1 MPPTEEI
8 QWTELQ
14 RDPKHVSELVDKGDV
29 RVKRRDGADLL
40 LTREDRSS
48 SLRDGAVGMAR
59 ALRSMLVHSPEAGR
73 AALVDQYAWLDVLPP
88 EAVDEF
94 ALEFARAAEAAADLG
109 QWEVVA
115 QLLRAWK
122 ATAAIEADP
131 DLRAR
136 LRAPVVGDFG
146 PVASPLDD

>member
-1 MPPTEEI
+1 MPPTQEI

-14 RDPKHVSELVDKGDV
+14 RDPKHVSELVDQGDV

-40 LTREDRSS
+40 LTREDRNS
-48 SLRDGAVGMAR
+48 SLRDGAVSMAR
-59 ALRSMLVHSPEAGR
+59 ALRNMLVHNPEVGR
-73 AALVDQYAWLDVLPP
+73 AALVEQYTWLDVFPP
-88 EAVDEF
+88 AAVDEF
-94 ALEFARAAEAAADLG
+94 AMEFARAAEAAADLG

-115 QLLRAWK
+115 QMLRAWK

-136 LRAPVVGDFG
+136 LTAPIAGDFG
-146 PVASPLDD
+146 PFASPLA